1 MLSAYKGL
9 AKRLAGVP
17 LIASLPVIGL
27 SLVLVALLTTAI
39 GVASLITKINHVTI
53 IFLIPVLVAA
63 IRGGIVPAVVVAL
76 VGIGVSAFFF
86 FPPLYDFRVSS
97 RVQLIDLVLFI
108 FVAVVTGHL
117 AASLR
122 RAKMREQADA
132 LREALIGSVSHELR
146 SPLSAILGSASVL
159 IKAPEILKDARLGPL
174 VSGLHE
180 EAERLNGLI
189 QDLLDASRISSEGI
203 RPHAEWVDPGDIVNA
218 AIERRLRL
226 LANHQLKLVVADNLP
241 LVYVDSVL
249 IERALGHLIE
259 NAVKFSAPSLPIEV
273 SAGRVDRMIRF
284 AVRDEGVGLSADE
297 RDHIWERLYRGPRHA
312 AIGGSGLGLW
322 IARALV
328 TASGGEVDAF
338 SAGVGCGTTLS
349 IHLPVSPRADYEQ
362 LRAPDEES
370 PADRVSH

>member
-9 AKRLAGVP
+9 AKQLAGVP

-86 FPPLYDFRVSS
+86 YPPLYDFRVSS

-226 LANHQLKLVVADNLP
+226 LATIN
-241 LVYVDSVL
+241 S
-249 IERALGHLIE
+249 
-259 NAVKFSAPSLPIEV
+259 SWS
-273 SAGRVDRMIRF
+273 
-284 AVRDEGVGLSADE
+284 
-297 RDHIWERLYRGPRHA
+297 
-312 AIGGSGLGLW
+312 
-322 IARALV
+322 
-328 TASGGEVDAF
+328 
-338 SAGVGCGTTLS
+338 
-349 IHLPVSPRADYEQ
+349 
-362 LRAPDEES
+362 
-370 PADRVSH
+370 